1 MTWVLLFF
9 FLVSLLLALFLAKA
23 QPLTED
29 ARNFMMAL
37 RKASDQELGS
47 MLAEALRAQALFRE
61 CERAL
66 ALRSEDDSLRWVQA
80 ALAQLRLR
88 IQSIRQ
94 EASVRTL
101 RREPVRL
108 AHARSAATSVG

>member
-1 MTWVLLFF
+1 MAQLRGLLNCQTKH
-9 FLVSLLLALFLAKA
+9 LLGSWRQRKL
-23 QPLTED
+23 P
-29 ARNFMMAL
+29 RNFMMAL

-94 EASVRTL
+94 EGSVRTL

-108 AHARSAATSVG
+108 AHAASAATSVG